1 MEIIIAGFLSIA
13 LCLIFKMARESK
25 VQIDTLIQELEDI
38 QKKIEV
44 SLHQK
49 ETQQNKL
56 FVRYL
61 QNTVLAHGETETSTN
76 SPYTSADHN

>member
-1 MEIIIAGFLSIA
+1 MEIVIGGLLSIA
-13 LCLIFKMARESK
+13 LCLIFKMVRESK
-25 VQIDTLIQELEDI
+25 TQIDTLIQELEDI
-38 QKKIEV
+38 QEKIEI
-44 SLHQK
+44 SLHKK

-76 SPYTSADHN
+76 SPYTPADHN